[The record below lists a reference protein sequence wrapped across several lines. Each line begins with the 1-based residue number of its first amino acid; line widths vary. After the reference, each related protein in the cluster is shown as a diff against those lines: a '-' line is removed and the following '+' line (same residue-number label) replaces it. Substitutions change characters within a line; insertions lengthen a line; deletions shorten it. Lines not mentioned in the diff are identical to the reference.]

1 MNKRV
6 VECIERLERFMG
18 TVTDANAVPREAG
31 AFMHALILATGAKRA
46 VEIGTSYG
54 YSGLWIASA
63 LAENGGR
70 LITIDREQRKT
81 ESAQTA
87 FESAGLLDRVELRT
101 GSAADVLVIIDGPI
115 DFVLNDADKENC
127 KRYVELMVDK
137 LADRAIVL
145 TDNTLTHSEQ
155 LAGFLAWIR
164 GRPDFCSAHVPV
176 GNGME
181 LSVRLRAKAARSCA
195 DQSPIDSRRVGKK
208 A

>member
-6 VECIERLERFMG
+6 IECIERLERFMG
-18 TVTDANAVPREAG
+18 TVTDANSVPREAG

-70 LITIDREQRKT
+70 LITIDRDPRK
-81 ESAQTA
+81 SGASRGA
-87 FESAGLLDRVELRT
+87 FESAGLLDRIELRT
-101 GSAADVLVIIDGPI
+101 GAAADVLATIEGSF

-127 KRYVELMVDK
+127 KRYVELIAGK
-137 LADRAIVL
+137 LTDRAIVL
-145 TDNTLTHSEQ
+145 TDNTLTHPEQ
-155 LAGFLAWIR
+155 LSDLLAWIR
-164 GRPDFCSAHVPV
+164 GRSDFCSAHVPV

-181 LSVRLRAKAARSCA
+181 LSVKLGSKTTRS
-195 DQSPIDSRRVGKK
+195 
-208 A
+208 

>member
-1 MNKRV
+1 MANDESPLANGRAESRFQRMNQRV
-6 VECIERLERFMG
+6 ADALKRLERFMG

-63 LAENGGR
+63 LTENGGQ
-70 LITIDREQRKT
+70 LITIDRDRRKT
-81 ESAQTA
+81 ESARTA

-101 GSAADVLVIIDGPI
+101 GSAADVLATIEGPF

-127 KRYVELMVDK
+127 KRYVELIADK
-137 LADRAIVL
+137 LTDRAVVL
-145 TDNTLTHSEQ
+145 TDNTLTHPEQ

-164 GRPDFCSAHVPV
+164 RRPDFCSAHVPV

-181 LSVRLRAKAARSCA
+181 LSVKLR
-195 DQSPIDSRRVGKK
+195 
-208 A
+208 